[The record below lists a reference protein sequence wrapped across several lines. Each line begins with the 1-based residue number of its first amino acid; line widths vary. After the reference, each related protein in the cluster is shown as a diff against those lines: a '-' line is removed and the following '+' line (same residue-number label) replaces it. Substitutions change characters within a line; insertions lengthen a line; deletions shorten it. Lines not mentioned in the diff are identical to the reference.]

1 MPYYP
6 GDSTMQGYYS
16 GPYQRPSFGNLLGG
30 SLLSF
35 LPSILGRLFGGDP
48 QAAYRKAVGKLT
60 SPQNVAKEQQAFYQQ
75 LLASP
80 AFSQAQ
86 GNIALGAN
94 VASNQ
99 LAQALGARGIG
110 TSGTGAVLSSLTP
123 SLVGSQQAGLRT
135 STYQSAAQQAAD
147 RIKAQIDALQG
158 GGPSQNQQLFA
169 AGLGPFGE
177 YLRSWLQQRQGPP
190 PGYYPQRQMYGF
202 GPYEAAQALRQA
214 PWR

>member
-1 MPYYP
+1 MPYYQ
-6 GDSTMQGYYS
+6 GDSTMQPWYS
-16 GPYQRPSFGNLLGG
+16 GPVNQRPSFGDLLKGG
-30 SLLSF
+30 LLSF
-35 LPSILGRLFGGDP
+35 IPSILGRLFGGDP
-48 QAAYRKAVGKLT
+48 RAAYEKKVNRLT
-60 SPQNVAKEQQAFYQQ
+60 SAENQAKEMQKFYQM

-123 SLVGSQQAGLRT
+123 SLIGSQQAGLRT
-135 STYQSAAQQAAD
+135 STYQSAADQARQRIQQ
-147 RIKAQIDALQG
+147 QIDALGG

-177 YLRSWLQQRQGPP
+177 YLKNWLSARQGPP
-190 PGYYPQRQMYGF
+190 PGYYQQPRY
-202 GPYEAAQALRQA
+202 
-214 PWR
+214 

>member
-1 MPYYP
+1 MNPLLL
-6 GDSTMQGYYS
+6 S
-16 GPYQRPSFGNLLGG
+16 GLLSFAP
-30 SLLSF
+30 SLLSR
-35 LPSILGRLFGGDP
+35 IFGGDP
-48 QAAYRKAVGKLT
+48 AARYRKQVNKLTDPANVAREQAAA
-60 SPQNVAKEQQAFYQQ
+60 YQQ

-80 AFSQAQ
+80 AFAQAQ

-135 STYQSAAQQAAD
+135 SVYGQAQQQAAD
-147 RIKAQIDALQG
+147 RIRQQIEALSNPGQ
-158 GGPSQNQQLFA
+158 PSQNQQLFA

-177 YLRSWLQQRQGPP
+177 YLRQWLSSMNRGGGSDLSSLLANAAGGNG
-190 PGYYPQRQMYGF
+190 GY
-202 GPYEAAQALRQA
+202 QA
-214 PWR
+214 PARR

>member
-1 MPYYP
+1 MASDGQYGQPYRP
-6 GDSTMQGYYS
+6 
-16 GPYQRPSFGNLLGG
+16 PSFGNLLGG
-30 SLLSF
+30 SFLSF
-35 LPSILGRLFGGDP
+35 LPSLLGRLFGGDP
-48 QAAYRKAVGKLT
+48 QKAYRKEVGRLT
-60 SPQNVAKEQQAFYQQ
+60 SPQNISKEQQQFYQM

-135 STYQSAAQQAAD
+135 STFQSAQEQAMQ
-147 RIKAQIDALQG
+147 RIRDQIAALQG

-169 AGLGPFGE
+169 AGLGPFGD
-177 YLRSWLQQRQGPP
+177 YLKNWLQQQRPP
-190 PGYYPQRQMYGF
+190 QNSSRY
-202 GPYEAAQALRQA
+202 
-214 PWR
+214 